1 MTRNL
6 LSPLFRCLS
15 RAPQLEQGVNA
26 MDSVS
31 VLLIPF
37 GRSVPAAWMQCP
49 RRHASSLARSLS
61 LVSLVC
67 HGAHRCL
74 PPSSPIPI
82 PIPTSRVPR
91 KLKPGEENVVTVN
104 YGLEVSQDCAVW

>member
-1 MTRNL
+1 
-6 LSPLFRCLS
+6 
-15 RAPQLEQGVNA
+15 

-67 HGAHRCL
+67 RRL
-74 PPSSPIPI
+74 PPSSPIPT

-104 YGLEVSQDCAVW
+104 YGLEVSQDCAVWVLLRGHLYP